1 MRESLTHCTFTSSTS
16 KMSVALPGMAPFTP
30 FLPYAIAGGMVSRRL
45 SPTRMPATPTSQPLM
60 TSPMPSLNWK
70 VALPLVWSKILPL
83 WSLPTYF
90 IVTLLP
96 GSAFLPSTWPIAT
109 LRISM
114 PFLNSRLS
122 CLPPEAGVS
131 GLGASFFF
139 SSFFSFLAGG
149 SSFLAGG
156 SSGAARFFFSSFLL
170 TLTTPPPPPSPL
182 GANREP
188 APGGLKTG
196 DAATMGEGSGPGD
209 GAKGDGAKGATTL
222 DVGLN
227 TGDGAAAT
235 GAATTGAATD
245 DVVIFVALGVNLA
258 AAAGLDAT
266 GDGAKGKGP
275 SETVEAFPE
284 DSMLS
289 VRWSADPGGTAV
301 RTGLRLAIFVMSFS
315 GETTSGVGAAATDA
329 GASPEPRSSRSPPDS
344 HASSAIDSMRRPRW
358 VVPVR
363 R

>member
-16 KMSVALPGMAPFTP
+16 KMRVALPGMAPFTP

-139 SSFFSFLAGG
+139 FSSFLAGVFSSFFSFLAGG

-156 SSGAARFFFSSFLL
+156 SSGAARFFFSSFLAGGL
-170 TLTTPPPPPSPL
+170 ASSSSISWMVTPPFL
-182 GANREP
+182 
-188 APGGLKTG
+188 
-196 DAATMGEGSGPGD
+196 
-209 GAKGDGAKGATTL
+209 
-222 DVGLN
+222 V
-227 TGDGAAAT
+227 
-235 GAATTGAATD
+235 
-245 DVVIFVALGVNLA
+245 F
-258 AAAGLDAT
+258 
-266 GDGAKGKGP
+266 
-275 SETVEAFPE
+275 F
-284 DSMLS
+284 
-289 VRWSADPGGTAV
+289 
-301 RTGLRLAIFVMSFS
+301 
-315 GETTSGVGAAATDA
+315 
-329 GASPEPRSSRSPPDS
+329 GASSSSDSDSDSSSSSESSKSPSSSSSSKSSRTPKSS
-344 HASSAIDSMRRPRW
+344 ASSSESYSSSSSSESSSSSSSSE
-358 VVPVR
+358 
-363 R
+363 

>member
-30 FLPYAIAGGMVSRRL
+30 FLPYAMAGGMVSRRL

-60 TSPMPSLNWK
+60 TSPMPSLNWN

-96 GSAFLPSTWPIAT
+96 GSAFLPPTWPIAT

-156 SSGAARFFFSSFLL
+156 SSGAARFFFSSFLAGGL
-170 TLTTPPPPPSPL
+170 ASSSSISSMVTPPFL
-182 GANREP
+182 
-188 APGGLKTG
+188 
-196 DAATMGEGSGPGD
+196 
-209 GAKGDGAKGATTL
+209 
-222 DVGLN
+222 V
-227 TGDGAAAT
+227 
-235 GAATTGAATD
+235 
-245 DVVIFVALGVNLA
+245 F
-258 AAAGLDAT
+258 
-266 GDGAKGKGP
+266 
-275 SETVEAFPE
+275 F
-284 DSMLS
+284 
-289 VRWSADPGGTAV
+289 
-301 RTGLRLAIFVMSFS
+301 
-315 GETTSGVGAAATDA
+315 
-329 GASPEPRSSRSPPDS
+329 GASSSSSDSSSSSSSSSSSESSKSPSSSSSSKSSRTPKSS
-344 HASSAIDSMRRPRW
+344 ASSSESYSSSSSSESSSSSSPIWRSYIPSISSSSMSGMK
-358 VVPVR
+358 
-363 R
+363 